1 MASDPDKLLVETE
14 RIRSVFQQAPLVFP
28 VTVINS
34 VLTAVVLNPVVSHTL
49 LWTWVAMI
57 VAVSGTR
64 WAIRQRCLRILDSKR
79 YRLLAAISIL
89 GSLTTGILWGIGATV
104 LFPPGETYQLFWA
117 FVIAGMCAGTMS
129 VNSAHMPTVMA
140 FILPTSLPLAGRF
153 VAQGSE
159 PLLISALMTIVFAGA
174 LSLASLRTHRAF
186 GERIHLQFALSRQ
199 GRALSDA
206 NDRLRAEVSERQK
219 AEATLHQAQKME
231 AIGHL
236 TGGIAHDFNNLLQVV
251 IGNLTMIGR
260 LADGH
265 LRILDY
271 IQAAEQAAQQGARL
285 TGSLLAFAR
294 RQSLSVER
302 VGLNALL
309 QEFEPLLTQAIGDGI
324 TLGTSLM
331 PGLPDCQVDPIH
343 FQSAILNVVIN
354 ARDAMPE
361 GGYLSVATSVTTLDV
376 EDLSA
381 NPDAKPGRFVSV
393 SVRDDGVGMAADV
406 LARVFEP
413 FFTTKE
419 VGKGS
424 GLGLS
429 QVFGFARQSGGHVH
443 LDSQPGAGTCATIYL
458 PVADE

>member
-1 MASDPDKLLVETE
+1 MASDPDKLLVQTE

-28 VTVINS
+28 VTVINA
-34 VLTAVVLNPVVSHTL
+34 VLTAVVLKPVVSHTL
-49 LWTWVAMI
+49 LWIWVAMI
-57 VAVSGTR
+57 VAVSGMR
-64 WAIRQRCLRILDSKR
+64 WAIRQQFLRRLDSGQ

-89 GSLTTGILWGIGATV
+89 GALTTGILWGIGATL
-104 LFPPGETYQLFWA
+104 LFPPVATYQLFWA
-117 FVIAGMCAGTMS
+117 FVIGGMCAGTMS

-140 FILPTSLPLAGRF
+140 FILPASLLLAGRF

-159 PLLISALMTIVFAGA
+159 PLLISGLMTIVFAGA

-186 GERIHLQFALSRQ
+186 GERIQLQFTLSRQ

-206 NDRLRAEVSERQK
+206 NDRLLAEVAERRK

-236 TGGIAHDFNNLLQVV
+236 TGGIAHDFSNLLQV
-251 IGNLTMIGR
+251 ITGNLTMIGR
-260 LADGH
+260 LTDSNP
-265 LRILDY
+265 RILGY
-271 IQAAEQAAQQGARL
+271 IRAAEQAAEQGAHL

-302 VGLNALL
+302 VNLNSLL
-309 QEFEPLLTQAIGDGI
+309 QEFEPSLLRAIDDRI
-324 TLGTSLM
+324 RLRMSLA
-331 PGLPDCQVDPIH
+331 PGLPDCVVDPVH
-343 FQSAILNVVIN
+343 FHAAILNVVIN

-361 GGYLSVATSVTTLDV
+361 GGQLTIATGETTLAA
-376 EDLSA
+376 EDLVA
-381 NPDAKPGRFVSV
+381 NPDASPGRFVSV
-393 SVRDDGVGMAADV
+393 AVQDGGSGMTADV

-429 QVFGFARQSGGHVH
+429 QVYGFARQSGGHVH
-443 LDSQPGAGTCATIYL
+443 LQSQPGAGTRVTIYL

>member
-49 LWTWVAMI
+49 LWMWVAMI
-57 VAVSGTR
+57 LVVSGTR
-64 WAIRQRCLRILDSKR
+64 WAIRQRFLRTLDSKQ

-89 GSLTTGILWGIGATV
+89 GALTTGLLWGIGATV

-117 FVIAGMCAGTMS
+117 FVIGGMCAGTMS

-140 FILPTSLPLAGRF
+140 FILPASLPLAGRF

-186 GERIHLQFALSRQ
+186 GERIQLQFALSRQ

-236 TGGIAHDFNNLLQVV
+236 TGGIAHDFNNLLQIVT
-251 IGNLTMIGR
+251 GNLTMIGR
-260 LADGH
+260 LTDRNP
-265 LRILDY
+265 RILGY
-271 IQAAEQAAQQGARL
+271 IQAAERAAEQGARL

-302 VGLNALL
+302 VNLNSLL
-309 QEFEPLLTQAIGDGI
+309 QEFEPLLLRAIDDRI
-324 TLGTSLM
+324 RLRTSLA
-331 PGLPDCQVDPIH
+331 PGLPDCVVDPVH
-343 FQSAILNVVIN
+343 FHAAILNVVIN

-361 GGYLSVATSVTTLDV
+361 GGQLLIATGETTLV
-376 EDLSA
+376 AEDLSA
-381 NPDAKPGRFVSV
+381 NPDASPGCFVSV
-393 SVRDDGVGMAADV
+393 AIHDEGSGMTTDV

-429 QVFGFARQSGGHVH
+429 QVYGFTHQSGGHLH
-443 LDSQPGAGTCATIYL
+443 LHSQPGIGTRVTIYL
-458 PVADE
+458 PVADK

>member
-1 MASDPDKLLVETE
+1 M
-14 RIRSVFQQAPLVFP
+14 FP
-28 VTVINS
+28 VTVIIS
-34 VLTAVVLNPVVSHTL
+34 VLTAVVLNPVVSHTM
-49 LWTWVAMI
+49 LWMWVAVI

-64 WAIRQRCLRILDSKR
+64 WAIRQRFLRKLDSGQ
-79 YRLLAAISIL
+79 YRLLAAISVL
-89 GSLTTGILWGIGATV
+89 GALTTGILWGIGATV
-104 LFPPGETYQLFWA
+104 LFPPVATYQLFWA
-117 FVIAGMCAGTMS
+117 LVIGGMCAGTMS

-140 FILPTSLPLAGRF
+140 FILPASLLLAGRF

-159 PLLISALMTIVFAGA
+159 PLLISGLMIMVFAGA

-186 GERIHLQFALSRQ
+186 GERIQLQFALSRQ

-206 NDRLRAEVSERQK
+206 NDRLLAEVAERRK
-219 AEATLHQAQKME
+219 AEATLHQAQKIE

-236 TGGIAHDFNNLLQVV
+236 TGGIAHDFSNLLQV
-251 IGNLTMIGR
+251 ITGNLTLIGR
-260 LADGH
+260 LADSNP
-265 LRILDY
+265 RILGY
-271 IQAAEQAAQQGARL
+271 IRAAEQAAEQGAHL

-302 VGLNALL
+302 VNLNSLVQEFKPLLL
-309 QEFEPLLTQAIGDGI
+309 QAIDDRI
-324 TLGTSLM
+324 RLRMSLAQ
-331 PGLPDCQVDPIH
+331 GLPDCLVDPVH
-343 FQSAILNVVIN
+343 FHAAILNVVIN

-361 GGYLSVATSVTTLDV
+361 GGQLSIATGETTLV
-376 EDLSA
+376 AEDLVA
-381 NPDAKPGRFVSV
+381 NPDASPGRFVSV
-393 SVRDDGVGMAADV
+393 AVQDEGSGMTADV

-429 QVFGFARQSGGHVH
+429 QVYGFVRQSGGHLH
-443 LDSQPGAGTCATIYL
+443 LHSQPGTGTRVTIYL